1 MVDLQY
7 LTTENLCAGASF
19 FLSKQKRKRDALKT
33 SDLRRQGNNAELA
46 SSELAEDVV
55 DRARE
60 LVEVSSALRSSSWA
74 VFSKAVKEPSV
85 NPASSQNSEQGQ
97 VLDARSCLSTRAV
110 VTSHCGIP

>member
-1 MVDLQY
+1 VPISSESQLKGLNLAMVIPPV
-7 LTTENLCAGASF
+7 A
-19 FLSKQKRKRDALKT
+19 
-33 SDLRRQGNNAELA
+33 LA

-60 LVEVSSALRSSSWA
+60 LVEVPSALRSSSWA